1 MLFETLPLDRRLLR
15 AVTHMEWVVMTPVQE
30 RAIPV
35 ALEGRD
41 IMASARTGSG
51 KTAAFVLPT
60 LQRLLSTEGGAAR
73 GPRML
78 TLCPTRELA
87 TQVSDQ
93 VLELGRYTRLVSGC
107 IVGGEAYPPQNSL
120 LDNPLD
126 LLVGTPGRLIDH
138 LRSRR
143 LDLSRVEVLVLDEA
157 DRMLDMGFIDDVM
170 RIANACPAVRQTL
183 FFSATLDGAIDT
195 VAKRLVTDPVRIE
208 VDSSDSIHHDI
219 METVFRVDND
229 GHKQDVLLH
238 LARDPELTRC
248 LVFVATK
255 GKADEKAQM
264 LEMDGHDVVALHGD
278 MPQVKRTR
286 ALQRLRDGKVRIV
299 VATDVAA
306 RGLDIDGVSH
316 VINYDL
322 PRTPRDYVHRIGRTG
337 RAGAKG
343 VAVSLVT
350 PTDWIKLTDIE
361 RFRGERLL
369 RMVIPGK
376 APTRPAPPGTREL
389 GGGSSKVRRRYG
401 KRGGIRRRLEAAS
414 AAAETL
420 DSDDE

>member
-1 MLFETLPLDRRLLR
+1 MLFETLPLDRRILR
-15 AVTHMEWVVMTPVQE
+15 AINRLEWEETTPVQE
-30 RAIPV
+30 HAMPF

-41 IMASARTGSG
+41 VMASARTGSG
-51 KTAAFVLPT
+51 KTGAFVIPT
-60 LQRLLSTEGGAAR
+60 LQRLLTQEGGRGR

-87 TQVSDQ
+87 VQVHDQ
-93 VLELGRYTRLVSGC
+93 IQELGHYTRLVSGC
-107 IVGGEAYPPQNSL
+107 IVGGEAYPPQNAL
-120 LDNPLD
+120 LDKEVD

-138 LRSRR
+138 MRSGR

-170 RIANACPAVRQTL
+170 RLANECPKERQTL
-183 FFSATLDGAIDT
+183 FFSATLDGAVDS
-195 VAKRLVTDPVRIE
+195 VAQRLVHEPERVE

-219 METVFRVDND
+219 DEMVFRVDND
-229 GHKQDVLLH
+229 GHKQAIMLH

-255 GKADEKAQM
+255 GKADEKADL

-286 ALQRLRDGKVRIV
+286 VVQKLREGRVRIV

-306 RGLDIDGVSH
+306 RGLDIDAVSH

-322 PRTPRDYVHRIGRTG
+322 PRTPREYVHRIGRTG
-337 RAGAKG
+337 RAGAEG
-343 VAVSLVT
+343 VAYSLVT
-350 PTDWIKLTDIE
+350 PGDWIKLSDIE
-361 RFRGERLL
+361 RFRGQKLR

-376 APTRPAPPGTREL
+376 APTRPAPPGSPV
-389 GGGSSKVRRRYG
+389 GGTPSRGRRRYG
-401 KRGGIRRRLEAAS
+401 RRGGIRRQRATS
-414 AAAETL
+414 
-420 DSDDE
+420 SSGGDDEA